1 MIVTHW
7 IKSLAAA
14 CAVATGAGGASA
26 KSAAEPSGPHR
37 FECDI
42 ALMIMP
48 QRQFTAATP
57 VTISFVADRG
67 TLRDIHVVD
76 KGGILY
82 PGGNFRIVEKPDAI
96 AMDAVDMPAE
106 RPGQWSGTVEK
117 KMYKLKLASGAFAEA
132 VTIGLGRMPAKATG
146 RYGVVWN
153 ATNQPAG
160 MPRPLSGSGGG
171 NCALS
176 PPQESAK

>member
-42 ALMIMP
+42 ALMVMP
-48 QRQFTAATP
+48 QRQFTAPTP

-67 TLRDIHVVD
+67 ALRDIRVVD
-76 KGGILY
+76 EGGILF
-82 PGGNFRIVEKPDAI
+82 PGGNLKIVQKPDATS
-96 AMDAVDMPAE
+96 MEAVAMPAE
-106 RPGQWSGTVEK
+106 RPGRWSGTIEK
-117 KMYKLKLASGAFAEA
+117 KSYRLKLTSGAIEEA
-132 VTIGLGRMPAKATG
+132 VTIGLGRTPSKGSG
-146 RYGVVWN
+146 RYGLVWN
-153 ATNQPAG
+153 ATNLPEG
-160 MPRPLSGSGGG
+160 LPKPISGTGGG
-171 NCALS
+171 NCALR
-176 PPQESAK
+176 PALEAKR